1 MRFSIV
7 VPVYNVEDYLD
18 TYLKSILAQS
28 FTDYEVILLYRGATN
43 IFYKRYEFKKYLN
56 FL

>member
-18 TYLKSILAQS
+18 TCLKSILAQS

-43 IFYKRYEFKKYLN
+43 IFYKRF
-56 FL
+56 